1 MIAATELPR
10 SKLRGIKQGCHAR
23 ERGDDKFEA
32 SFGEFDPSRLK
43 GKGVRS
49 ASKRLE
55 PRGNKGAALKLRCQN
70 ADYMVNTGVV

>member
-1 MIAATELPR
+1 MPVKTGIQNSILDP
-10 SKLRGIKQGCHAR
+10 LFRGN
-23 ERGDDKFEA
+23 DKFEA